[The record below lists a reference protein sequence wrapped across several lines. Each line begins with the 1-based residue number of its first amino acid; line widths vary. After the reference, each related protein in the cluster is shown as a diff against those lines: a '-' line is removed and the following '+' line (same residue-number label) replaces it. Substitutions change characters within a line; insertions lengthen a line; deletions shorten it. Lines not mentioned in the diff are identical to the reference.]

1 MSFVSEL
8 RRRQVFRT
16 AAWYGGLAWLAVEI
30 ANTVFP
36 QFGLPDWSVRAV
48 IVAAVL
54 GLPVAVILAWSFDL
68 TATGPRR
75 EDRATAAAGT
85 ATRPAAAAP
94 FWRIPSLWISLALGA
109 GLAISVQQAWQ
120 RLVRT
125 DLDERPALAVLP
137 FANLSP
143 DPANAYFADGLHE
156 EILATFARTRG
167 LRVISRTSVQ
177 EYRDPQRNLKEIAEA
192 LGVTLILEGSVRR
205 DGDDLRLTLQLIDG
219 RTDERLWAE
228 TYDRKFKDAL
238 TLQRT
243 VAEQVV
249 AAIGGTLSP
258 AERAVVEQAAPS
270 NPEAWDRYVHAL
282 ALYRANWNTED
293 ESDLIEALLTEAIAL
308 DPRFALAYAIR
319 ASARI
324 WRIASEPG
332 TPEQQAAASAD
343 VERALALQPGLPDAL
358 VARGLYQTYIALD
371 PVRAIED
378 LQRAMDVAPNDVNA
392 QFAAALTLRRLGRFE
407 EAITHFERAAA
418 LSPTQWQL
426 HVEHALMYARIG
438 RHAEADRAFEAMIDR
453 FPALNPPRLLRYFN
467 RFLATGSTDGW
478 REEFERLSRPA
489 TGSSPRGGFNHYM
502 LVTATEDIAGQIE
515 LFEQIHAGQV
525 EDLGVGGESMAL
537 RLALAHLITGH
548 PDRARPY
555 LLEVASA
562 DASEPDSAIGLMDRA
577 MALELLGQSEA
588 AVRAA
593 DAAVEARPISRDA
606 VNGAQVAMARAWVLI
621 HSGIRAEEGYAELEQ
636 LVGTIDQQPRWVAAT
651 LPWMLL
657 RDDQRAQQII
667 RSRFPGAA

>member
-48 IVAAVL
+48 IVVVVL
-54 GLPVAVILAWSFDL
+54 GLPIAIILAWSFDL
-68 TATGPRR
+68 TATGARR
-75 EDRATAAAGT
+75 EDSASAATGT
-85 ATRPAAAAP
+85 LPVPAMP
-94 FWRIPSLWISLALGA
+94 FWRIPSLWLSLALGA
-109 GLAISVQQAWQ
+109 GLALSVQQAW
-120 RLVRT
+120 RHLVRP

-156 EILATFARTRG
+156 EILATFARTRS

-177 EYRDPQRNLKEIAEA
+177 EYRDAQRNLKEIAEA
-192 LGVTLILEGSVRR
+192 LDVALILEGSVRR

-219 RTDERLWAE
+219 RTDEQLWAE
-228 TYDRKFKDAL
+228 TYDRKFQDAL

-249 AAIGGTLSP
+249 VAIGGTLSP
-258 AERAVVEQAAPS
+258 AERDVAEQAAPS
-270 NPEAWDRYVHAL
+270 SPDAWDRYVHAL
-282 ALYRANWNTED
+282 ALYRANWNTAE
-293 ESDLIEALLTEAIAL
+293 ESARIEALLTEAIAL
-308 DPRFALAYAIR
+308 DPHFALAYAIR
-319 ASARI
+319 ANARI

-343 VERALALQPGLPDAL
+343 VERALELQPGLPDAL
-358 VARGLYQTYIALD
+358 AARGLYQTYVALN
-371 PVRAIED
+371 PERAIED
-378 LQRAMDVAPNDVNA
+378 LRRAMAVAPNDVHA
-392 QFAAALTLRRLGRFE
+392 QFAAGLTLRRLGRFD
-407 EAITHFERAAA
+407 EAIMHFERATS

-426 HVEHALMYARIG
+426 HLEHALMYARIG
-438 RHAEADRAFEAMIDR
+438 RHAEADRALEAMLNR
-453 FPALNPPRLLRYFN
+453 FPALNAPRLLRYFN
-467 RFLATGSTDGW
+467 RFLATGSTAGW
-478 REEFERLSRPA
+478 RDEFERLSQPGPG
-489 TGSSPRGGFNHYM
+489 TSPRGGFNHYM
-502 LVTATEDIAGQIE
+502 LLTATGDLAGQIE
-515 LFEQIHAGQV
+515 LFEQIRAGQV
-525 EDLGVGGESMAL
+525 EDPGVGGEAMTV
-537 RLALAHLITGH
+537 RLALAHLNAGQ
-548 PDRARPY
+548 PDRAQPY
-555 LLEVASA
+555 LLEVASSNESAAA
-562 DASEPDSAIGLMDRA
+562 DPYSLEDRA
-577 MALELLGQSEA
+577 IALELLGQSDA

-606 VNGAQVAMARAWVLI
+606 LNGAQAAMTRAWVLI
-621 HSGIRAEEGYAELEQ
+621 HSGIRADEGYAELER
-636 LVGTIDQQPRWVAAT
+636 LVGTIDQQPRWVAAS

-667 RSRFPGAA
+667 RSKFPAAP

>member
-48 IVAAVL
+48 IVAVVL
-54 GLPVAVILAWSFDL
+54 GLPIAVILAWSFDL
-68 TATGPRR
+68 TAAGARR
-75 EDRATAAAGT
+75 EESAGAATATGT
-85 ATRPAAAAP
+85 PPVTTAP

-109 GLAISVQQAWQ
+109 GLALSVQQAWQ
-120 RLVRT
+120 RLVRP
-125 DLDERPALAVLP
+125 DLGERPALAVLP

-156 EILATFARTRG
+156 EILATFARTRS

-177 EYRDPQRNLKEIAEA
+177 EYRDAQRNLKEIAEA
-192 LGVTLILEGSVRR
+192 LDVALILEGSVRR

-219 RTDERLWAE
+219 RTDEQLWAE
-228 TYDRKFKDAL
+228 TYDRKFQDAL

-258 AERAVVEQAAPS
+258 AEQDVVEQAAPS
-270 NPEAWDRYVHAL
+270 SPEAWDRYVHAL
-282 ALYRANWNTED
+282 ALYRANWNTAE
-293 ESDLIEALLTEAIAL
+293 ESARIEALLTEAIAL

-319 ASARI
+319 ANARI
-324 WRIASEPG
+324 WRIASEPA

-358 VARGLYQTYIALD
+358 AARGLYQTYVALD

-378 LQRAMDVAPNDVNA
+378 LQRAMEVAPNDVHA
-392 QFAAALTLRRLGRFE
+392 QSAAALTLRRLGRFD
-407 EAITHFERAAA
+407 EAITHFERAAS

-426 HVEHALMYARIG
+426 HVEHALTLARIG
-438 RHAEADRAFEAMIDR
+438 RHAEADQAFEATIDR
-453 FPALNPPRLLRYFN
+453 FPALNAPRLLRYFN
-467 RFLATGSTDGW
+467 RFLATGETAGW
-478 REEFERLSRPA
+478 RDEFERLSRPGPG
-489 TGSSPRGGFNHYM
+489 TSPRGGFNHYM
-502 LVTATEDIAGQIE
+502 LLTATEDLAGQIE
-515 LFEQIHAGQV
+515 LFEQIRAGQV
-525 EDLGVGGESMAL
+525 EDHGVGGEAMAV
-537 RLALAHLITGH
+537 RLALAHLIAGQ

-562 DASEPDSAIGLMDRA
+562 NESAAADPYSLADRA
-577 MALELLGQSEA
+577 IALELLGQSDA

-593 DAAVEARPISRDA
+593 DAAVQARPISRDA
-606 VNGAQVAMARAWVLI
+606 LNGAQVAMTRAWVLI
-621 HSGIRAEEGYAELEQ
+621 HSGIRADEGYAELEQ

-657 RDDQRAQQII
+657 RDDERAQRII
-667 RSRFPGAA
+667 RDRFPRQ